1 MHVRLG
7 YVELSPRSLEHP
19 EHPLIQETG
28 PHGQA
33 GFLDVW
39 EEISAISDEEVRD
52 LQCIE
57 FLILVLQE
65 REEECGANEAAIVLS
80 SLAVTRKTRR
90 NQTSPMKRW
99 P

>member
-1 MHVRLG
+1 MAIIDVRQAAHH
-7 YVELSPRSLEHP
+7 SQPRK
-19 EHPLIQETG
+19 
-28 PHGQA
+28 A
-33 GFLDVW
+33 GSLDVQ
-39 EEISAISDEEVRD
+39 EEVLEIFDEEVR

-57 FLILVLQE
+57 FLILVPQE
-65 REEECGANEAAIVLS
+65 REEECGADEAAIVLS